1 MTIGIRTLSGPELAE
16 ALDALADLRIAVFA
30 EWPYL
35 YDGDAAYEREY
46 LVEFAAEEGSVLVAA
61 TDGDRIVGAA
71 TASPMSGQKPEFRRP
86 FEALGHDTAS
96 LFYFGE
102 SVLLPA
108 YRGKGIGHA
117 FFDRREAAA
126 RAHGATHATFCAVV
140 RREDDARSPPGHR
153 PLDPFWRARGYEKVE
168 GLTTSFDWKEPG
180 SAAEVAHM
188 MQFWMARL

>member
-1 MTIGIRTLSGPELAE
+1 MTIGIRTLGRAELAE
-16 ALDALADLRIAVFA
+16 ALDALADLRIEVFA
-30 EWPYL
+30 EWPYH

-46 LVEFAAEEGSVLVAA
+46 LAEFAAEEGSVLVAA
-61 TDGDRIVGAA
+61 MDGDRIVGAA

-86 FEALGHDTAS
+86 FEALGHDTS
-96 LFYFGE
+96 RLFYFGE

-126 RAHGATHATFCAVV
+126 RAYGATHATFCAVV
-140 RREDDARSPPGHR
+140 RSEDDTRRPSGHR

-180 SAAEVAHM
+180 SAGEIVHT

>member
-1 MTIGIRTLSGPELAE
+1 MTIGIRTLGGAELAA
-16 ALDALADLRIAVFA
+16 ALDALADLRIEVFS

-46 LVEFAAEEGSVLVAA
+46 LGEFAGEEGSVLVAA
-61 TDGDRIVGAA
+61 MDGDRIVGAA
-71 TASPMSGQKPEFRRP
+71 TASPMSGRKPEFRRL
-86 FEALGHDTAS
+86 FDALGHDTS
-96 LFYFGE
+96 RLFYLGE

-140 RREDDARSPPGHR
+140 RSEDDFRRPPGHR

-168 GLTTSFDWKEPG
+168 GLTTSFDWKETG
-180 SAAEVAHM
+180 SAGEIAHT
-188 MQFWMARL
+188 MQFWMAAL